1 MQHLTIYAGIALL
14 LALSL
19 YRKGRRMIGERAFD
33 RRRTLTRLLFLAG
46 VFAFVLWMD
55 TQQVD
60 AGLADPR
67 AALLQALPFLLLG
80 IVVGIGLGVVAA
92 RMAQFRVD
100 GGVLKV
106 RAHALFGPAILALY
120 VLRVAYKFWL
130 FRHLGIVT
138 DSAGIATVAGAQAA
152 RQALAHYDIDPLGTF
167 LRALFFAYYLTY
179 YGLLLRK
186 ARQPAVSSRPAS

>member
-92 RMAQFRVD
+92 RMAQFRID
-100 GGVLKV
+100 AGVLKV

-130 FRHLGIVT
+130 FQHLGIMTASV
-138 DSAGIATVAGAQAA
+138 GIAGAQAA
-152 RQALAHYDIDPLGTF
+152 QQALAHYDVDPLGTL

>member
-1 MQHLTIYAGIALL
+1 MQHLAIYAGIALL
-14 LALSL
+14 LAFSL

-33 RRRTLTRLLFLAG
+33 RRRTLVRMLVLAG
-46 VFAFVLWMD
+46 AFALILWVD

-67 AALLQALPFLLLG
+67 AAMLRALPFLLLG
-80 IVVGIGLGVVAA
+80 IVGGIGLGVVAA
-92 RMAQFRVD
+92 RMAQFRID
-100 GGVLKV
+100 AGVLKV

-130 FRHLGIVT
+130 FQHLGIMTASV
-138 DSAGIATVAGAQAA
+138 GIAGAQAA
-152 RQALAHYDIDPLGTF
+152 QQALAHYDVDPLGTL

>member
-1 MQHLTIYAGIALL
+1 MQQIMIYAGIALL
-14 LALSL
+14 LAFSL

-33 RRRTLTRLLFLAG
+33 RRRTLVRMLLLAG

-67 AALLQALPFLLLG
+67 AAMLRALPFLLLG
-80 IVVGIGLGVVAA
+80 IVGGIGLGVVAA

-130 FRHLGIVT
+130 FQHLGIMTASV
-138 DSAGIATVAGAQAA
+138 GIAGAQAA
-152 RQALAHYDIDPLGTF
+152 QQALAHYDVDPLGTL

-186 ARQPAVSSRPAS
+186 ARQPAVSSRPAA

>member
-130 FRHLGIVT
+130 FQHLGIVT
-138 DSAGIATVAGAQAA
+138 DSVGVAGAQAA
-152 RQALAHYDIDPLGTF
+152 QQALAHYDVDPLGTL

>member
-80 IVVGIGLGVVAA
+80 IVGGIGLGVVAA

-130 FRHLGIVT
+130 FQHLGIMTASV
-138 DSAGIATVAGAQAA
+138 GIAGAQAA
-152 RQALAHYDIDPLGTF
+152 QQALAHYDVDPLGTL

-186 ARQPAVSSRPAS
+186 ARQPVVSSRPAA

>member
-1 MQHLTIYAGIALL
+1 MQQIVIYAGIALL
-14 LALSL
+14 LAFAL

-33 RRRTLTRLLFLAG
+33 RRRTRVRLLVLAG
-46 VFAFVLWMD
+46 AFALILWVD
-55 TQQVD
+55 AQQVA

-92 RMAQFRVD
+92 RMAQFRID
-100 GGVLKV
+100 AGVLKV
-106 RAHALFGPAILALY
+106 RAHALFGQAILALY
-120 VLRVAYKFWL
+120 VLRVTYKFWL
-130 FRHLGIVT
+130 FQHLGIVT
-138 DSAGIATVAGAQAA
+138 DSAGVAGAQAA
-152 RQALAHYDIDPLGTF
+152 QQALAHYDVDPLVTL

>member
-67 AALLQALPFLLLG
+67 TALLQALPFLLLG
-80 IVVGIGLGVVAA
+80 IVGGIGLGVVAA

-130 FRHLGIVT
+130 FQHLGIVT
-138 DSAGIATVAGAQAA
+138 DSVGVAGAQAA
-152 RQALAHYDIDPLGTF
+152 QQALAHYDVDPLGTL

-186 ARQPAVSSRPAS
+186 ARQPAVSSRPAA

>member
-1 MQHLTIYAGIALL
+1 MQQIVIYAGIALL
-14 LALSL
+14 LAFAL

-33 RRRTLTRLLFLAG
+33 RRRTRVRLLVLAG
-46 VFAFVLWMD
+46 AFALILWVD
-55 TQQVD
+55 AQQVA

-92 RMAQFRVD
+92 RMAQFRID
-100 GGVLKV
+100 AGVLKV

-130 FRHLGIVT
+130 FQHLGIVT
-138 DSAGIATVAGAQAA
+138 GSVGVAGAQAA
-152 RQALAHYDIDPLGTF
+152 QQALAHYDVDPLGTL

>member
-1 MQHLTIYAGIALL
+1 MQHLAIYAGITLL
-14 LALSL
+14 LAFSL

-33 RRRTLTRLLFLAG
+33 RRRTLVRMLVLAG
-46 VFAFVLWMD
+46 AFALILWVD

-67 AALLQALPFLLLG
+67 AAMLRALPFLLLG
-80 IVVGIGLGVVAA
+80 IVGGIGLGVVAA
-92 RMAQFRVD
+92 RMAQFRID
-100 GGVLKV
+100 AGVLKV

-130 FRHLGIVT
+130 FQHLGIVT
-138 DSAGIATVAGAQAA
+138 DSVGVAGAQAA
-152 RQALAHYDIDPLGTF
+152 QQALAHYDVDPLGTL
-167 LRALFFAYYLTY
+167 LRALFFAYYLSY

-186 ARQPAVSSRPAS
+186 ARQPATTSTAVS

>member
-1 MQHLTIYAGIALL
+1 MQQIMIYAGIALL
-14 LALSL
+14 LAFSL

-33 RRRTLTRLLFLAG
+33 RRRTLVRMLLLAG

-67 AALLQALPFLLLG
+67 VAMLRALPFLLLG
-80 IVVGIGLGVVAA
+80 IVGGVGLGVVAA
-92 RMAQFRVD
+92 RMAQFRID
-100 GGVLKV
+100 AGTLKV
-106 RAHALFGPAILALY
+106 RAHALFGPAILTLY

-130 FRHLGIVT
+130 FQHLGIVT
-138 DSAGIATVAGAQAA
+138 ASAAGAQVAQ
-152 RQALAHYDIDPLGTF
+152 QALAHYDIDPLGTF
-167 LRALFFAYYLTY
+167 LRALFFAYYISY

>member
-1 MQHLTIYAGIALL
+1 MQHLAIYAGIALL
-14 LALSL
+14 LAFSL

-33 RRRTLTRLLFLAG
+33 RRRTWMRLLFLAAA
-46 VFAFVLWMD
+46 FAFVLWID
-55 TQQVD
+55 AQQVD

-67 AALLQALPFLLLG
+67 AAMMMALPFLLLG
-80 IVVGIGLGVVAA
+80 IVGGVGLGVVAA
-92 RMAQFRVD
+92 RMAQFRID
-100 GGVLKV
+100 AGLLKV

-130 FRHLGIVT
+130 FHHLGIVNG
-138 DSAGIATVAGAQAA
+138 GIGTTTVAGMHTTQ
-152 RQALAHYDIDPLGTF
+152 QALAHYDVDPLGTL
-167 LRALFFAYYLTY
+167 LRALFFAYYLSY